1 MPRYFSYGSN
11 MDAPHLVSRC
21 PGTALLG
28 VASLRDYELSFTLF
42 SQTRQCGCP
51 DILKKPG
58 AAVWGALYTVTAA
71 DLLLLDGYEGV
82 AREKYRRLTVS
93 VFDPSGISVE
103 TETYEVVHKAP
114 DFQKPSKVFLAQL
127 TISAARLA
135 FPVSYQNFLNATPT
149 CD

>member
-11 MDAPHLVSRC
+11 MDAAHLVSRC
-21 PGTALLG
+21 PGTVFLG
-28 VASLRDYELSFTLF
+28 AASLRDYELSFTLF

-58 AAVWGALYTVTAA
+58 ATVWGALYTVTAA

-82 AREKYRRLTVS
+82 AREKYRRLTVF
-93 VFDPSGISVE
+93 VFDPSGTAVE
-103 TETYEVVHKAP
+103 AETYEVVHKAP
-114 DFQKPSKVFLAQL
+114 DFQKPSKAFLAQL
-127 TISAARLA
+127 TTSAARLA
-135 FPVSYQNFLNATPT
+135 FPVSYQNFLRATPT